1 MDLVENAVNELAPYG
16 EVIFYELDIHEKP
29 IAIAMGFQ
37 YGEKY
42 MQYLT
47 GFDTESSKFSPG
59 TVLLSMI
66 IERCYDKGLKEVDM
80 LRGQEGYKYHFGATD
95 RTQIHFRSA
104 NRGLIRSAE
113 YTLRESPLS

>member
-1 MDLVENAVNELAPYG
+1 MDLVENVVHELVPSG
-16 EVIFYELDIHEKP
+16 EVIFYELDIREKP

-37 YGEKY
+37 YEGKY

-59 TVLLSMI
+59 TILLSMI

-80 LRGQEGYKYHFGATD
+80 LRGQEGYKYHFGAAD
-95 RTQIHFRSA
+95 RTQIHFRSV
-104 NRGLIRSAE
+104 NHGLIRSAQ
-113 YTLRESPLS
+113 YPYRESPLS